1 MSNYWKMGDGFENE
15 GPMNETGRTWSPL
28 TLKAVN
34 TVNILVQK
42 QQGAIG

>member
-1 MSNYWKMGDGFENE
+1 MSNYWKMGDWFESE
-15 GPMNETGRTWSPL
+15 GPKNETGRTLRPL

-34 TVNILVQK
+34 TINILVQK